1 MKVLISLLRP
11 CPACVEKT
19 TKEKVKSKARINAG
33 KKKATG
39 LQKWLQ
45 ACKAAKEEL
54 KKQGYEVTNLPKK
67 NTYYMTV
74 TKEIYA
80 KEQSLTPR

>member
-1 MKVLISLLRP
+1 MLKT
-11 CPACVEKT
+11 T
-19 TKEKVKSKARINAG
+19 TKEKVKSKARSNAG

-54 KKQGYEVTNLPKK
+54 KKKGYAVTNLPKK

-80 KEQSLTPR
+80 KEHSVTPR

>member
-1 MKVLISLLRP
+1 MK
-11 CPACVEKT
+11 KT

-54 KKQGYEVTNLPKK
+54 KKTRMPSYASSDEKHILHDSNQTNLREHGAF
-67 NTYYMTV
+67 YYTNV
-74 TKEIYA
+74 TKEY
-80 KEQSLTPR
+80 

>member
-1 MKVLISLLRP
+1 MK
-11 CPACVEKT
+11 KT

-54 KKQGYEVTNLPKK
+54 KKQGCPVTHLPKK

-74 TKEIYA
+74 TKEIYE
-80 KEQSLTPR
+80 KMEPSTTQT